1 MTDNCCGTIQLTTTS
16 SQLDQKIKSQFW
28 NNVHNIIKLV
38 IKFTIAYLYTKCQKN
53 ILITEATY
61 YNSDISFPF
70 EELSVEIEGDFDVC
84 AKVYYIREN
93 YLIRNK
99 SFCNNKRNIKSLL
112 NVSELILRKEF
123 IDRLLISF
131 KINDNLAQ
139 IEGKKG
145 KITIS
150 NLMHYLNSS
159 NLKVDTFY
167 KEKYFYIEDEL
178 LFRQPNEF
186 KRYQYF
192 VHSRSIDNI
201 NETYNFPIIDEN
213 EYFKSIKDE
222 NDHFGIYLIK
232 KNLLSHI
239 KVEDKFCE
247 NLLYILGLMSLI
259 TEFIYPLLIP
269 HIRDLCRK
277 FCIKRPVDNH
287 ELIANEEKKTE
298 NRYLGNV

>member
-1 MTDNCCGTIQLTTTS
+1 M
-16 SQLDQKIKSQFW
+16 
-28 NNVHNIIKLV
+28 
-38 IKFTIAYLYTKCQKN
+38 
-53 ILITEATY
+53 
-61 YNSDISFPF
+61 
-70 EELSVEIEGDFDVC
+70 
-84 AKVYYIREN
+84 N
-93 YLIRNK
+93 Y
-99 SFCNNKRNIKSLL
+99 
-112 NVSELILRKEF
+112 
-123 IDRLLISF
+123 
-131 KINDNLAQ
+131 
-139 IEGKKG
+139 
-145 KITIS
+145 
-150 NLMHYLNSS
+150 
-159 NLKVDTFY
+159 
-167 KEKYFYIEDEL
+167 
-178 LFRQPNEF
+178 
-186 KRYQYF
+186 YF